1 MRSYHTLSF
10 GCQQLYYSH
19 TFPCTHDQQ
28 AQLKVYISTLKLHT
42 STLTKINLL
51 ISNPVTDHNFFFK
64 ALNKDSI

>member
-51 ISNPVTDHNFFFK
+51 I
-64 ALNKDSI
+64 